1 MLKSKYLVSELFCG
15 SFPGCLRVYFLYT
28 LFDFIKSLLFFFFFN
43 DNFNNFSKEGSFG
56 FTSR

>member
-28 LFDFIKSLLFFFFFN
+28 LFDFIKSLLFFFFLFLII
-43 DNFNNFSKEGSFG
+43 
-56 FTSR
+56 

>member
-28 LFDFIKSLLFFFFFN
+28 FFDFIKSLLLFFF
-43 DNFNNFSKEGSFG
+43 DNLDNFSKEGSFG

>member
-28 LFDFIKSLLFFFFFN
+28 FFDFIKSLR
-43 DNFNNFSKEGSFG
+43 SEERRVGKECQ
-56 FTSR
+56 